1 MVRLYG
7 RVLLWIHAFLSV
19 FCRLKWKLG
28 DGTRLTSRLLSR
40 LKRSTLRP
48 LLDGMYGRYS
58 DDGGCFASGVIDNMN
73 AIQAQSTETAP
84 V

>member
-48 LLDGMYGRYS
+48 LLDGMYGLES
-58 DDGGCFASGVIDNMN
+58 VVGTPMTVVVL
-73 AIQAQSTETAP
+73 P
-84 V
+84 LVL